1 MPTRRPFRNWS
12 GVHRAT
18 PSRWATP
25 SSEEQ
30 VAALVREA
38 DRAGRRV
45 KAVGSGHSWSDIA
58 VPDDVLVDLR
68 RMRRVLAIDAAAS
81 TIRVQAGI
89 RLEELTET
97 LDAVGMAMPI
107 LGSIAKQTI
116 AGATST
122 GTHGSSL
129 RHGNLATLITAMRLV
144 TARGE
149 VLVLDAAHP
158 LLPAARVGLG
168 ALGIV
173 TEVTLRVGPAFRLEE
188 SLEPM
193 AYEDVARD
201 LRAIAESAE
210 FVKIWWFPSTGR
222 AQVFRYRRTPE
233 DGGGSVTGGALA
245 RWIDERVVNQLLFE
259 GALRLAGRRP
269 ELTSRIND
277 TIVRAYFRP
286 GRRVA
291 RSDRCFNLAMP
302 PIHRET
308 EYAIAI
314 DDAPAM
320 LREVEAAI
328 TRGRI
333 RVNFPCEIRF
343 VRGDDAWMSPAY
355 GRDTCQIGFYQAESP
370 DLAAY
375 FGAVEELARA
385 RGGRPHWGKE
395 FSMDGASVLAA
406 YPMAPRFLALRAEL
420 DPNGTLENAF
430 TRRVLSPS

>member
-1 MPTRRPFRNWS
+1 MTTRRTFRTWS

-25 SSEEQ
+25 ASEAEI
-30 VAALVREA
+30 AALVREA

-58 VPDDVLVDLR
+58 LPEDVLVDLR
-68 RMRRVLAIDAAAS
+68 RMRRVLAIDAAAR

-89 RLEELTET
+89 RLEELTES

-149 VLVLDAAHP
+149 VLVLDGAHP

-173 TEVTLRVGPAFRLEE
+173 TEVTLRAGPAFRLEE
-188 SLEPM
+188 ALDPM
-193 AYEDVARD
+193 PFDAVVRD

-210 FVKIWWFPSTGR
+210 YVKIWWFPSTGR
-222 AQVFRYRRTPE
+222 AQVFRYRRTPLE
-233 DGGGSVTGGALA
+233 GGGSALA
-245 RWIDERVVNQLLFE
+245 RWFDERIVNQMLFE

-308 EYAIAI
+308 EYAISI

-343 VRGDDAWMSPAY
+343 VQGDDAWMSPAY

-370 DLAAY
+370 DLAPY
-375 FGAVEELARA
+375 FRAVEELARA
-385 RGGRPHWGKE
+385 HGGRPHWGKE
-395 FSMDGASVLAA
+395 LSMDGPSILAA
-406 YPMAPRFLALRAEL
+406 YPMAPRFLALRREL
-420 DPNGTLENAF
+420 DPNRTLENAF
-430 TRRVLSPS
+430 TRRIL